1 MKKKS
6 VGTPVTYKIK
16 FRNLGHGDPLGKE
29 LLYYIYSTH
38 RVNKS
43 NKVEAKVVIFIGLI
57 VALQLSIFIL

>member
-38 RVNKS
+38 RDKS
-43 NKVEAKVVIFIGLI
+43 NKVKAKVVIFIGLI
-57 VALQLSIFIL
+57 VALQLSILIL